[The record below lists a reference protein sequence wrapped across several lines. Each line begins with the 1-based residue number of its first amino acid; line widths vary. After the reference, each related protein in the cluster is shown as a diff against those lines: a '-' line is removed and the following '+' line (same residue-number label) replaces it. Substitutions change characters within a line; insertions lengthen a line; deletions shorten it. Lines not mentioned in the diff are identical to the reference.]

1 MSVPA
6 GSILT
11 IGGLNVIDRLQDAGL
26 QDPKVPTETVRETG
40 NNLVVGKVLEEPD
53 FSFKMSSLDVS
64 CDMLALLNGKHG
76 TITAAEGPSHG
87 DAAGTEYHWETCGF
101 INLTSPWKRNT
112 GTEGGNIEAGVIV
125 PTLFPKSLSYK
136 FGVKDNATQEVTLQ
150 SGAYFM
156 AEDYPMEEFAAGNG
170 TTASFETAEEC
181 NVYKVGGHGSTEY
194 QWIFG
199 VLVNG
204 VIQIK
209 GVDYVEEGGAEPGKT
224 ATKVKIKFAK
234 PPANAA
240 VIRFCYFSV
249 KPHALAQAVNAGTGI
264 TPAAVRGRDIE
275 VLLGNPGGSPVTLRG
290 VQDISLQ
297 ATWTGDIQRELGNQ
311 EVIGNT
317 AIGTD
322 CNGSISIEPKEIKA
336 LYAALQEMLGVES
349 TEIFGAINQYPI
361 PLTIVIRNP
370 TNRGEI
376 LKSIFVSDALF
387 QPPGET
393 AKVNTSVVFPISWES
408 ELGTFTEVKGQLP
421 A

>member
-26 QDPKVPTETVRETG
+26 QDPKVPTETIRETG

-64 CDMLALLNGKHG
+64 CDMMALLNGKKG
-76 TITAAEGPSHG
+76 TITASEGPSHS

-112 GTEGGNIEAGVIV
+112 GTEGGAIEAGVIV

-150 SGAYFM
+150 SGSYFM
-156 AEDYPMEEFAAGNG
+156 DQNYPMEEFAAGTG
-170 TTASFETAEEC
+170 SAVSFETAEEA
-181 NVYKVGGHGSTEY
+181 NVYRVGGHGSTEY

-199 VLVNG
+199 VMVNG

-209 GVDYVEEGGAEPGKT
+209 GVDYEEEGGEEPGKE
-224 ATKVKIKFAK
+224 ATKVKIIFATA
-234 PPANAA
+234 PANLA
-240 VIRFCYFSV
+240 VIRFCYFST
-249 KPHALAQAVNAGTGI
+249 KSHSLAQAVNALTTV

-275 VLLGNPGGSPVTLRG
+275 VLLGDPTSSPTVLRG

-322 CNGSISIEPKEIKA
+322 CNGSINIEPKEIKA
-336 LYAALQEMLGVES
+336 LYTALSQMIGIEP
-349 TEIFGAINQYPI
+349 TEIVGAINQFPV

-370 TNRGEI
+370 TNKAEI
-376 LKSIFVSDALF
+376 LKSIFISDALF

-393 AKVNTSVVFPISWES
+393 AKVNTSVVFPVSWES

-421 A
+421 S